1 MTVHDNKTFRRDTE
15 MYCVM
20 HCIAQYIIQLL
31 ACDVENKGVKNSP
44 RESDLLAKSLA
55 AVYHPPPVL
64 HEHHSLK

>member
-1 MTVHDNKTFRRDTE
+1 MTVHDSKTFQ
-15 MYCVM
+15 CVM
-20 HCIAQYIIQLL
+20 HCIAQHITQLL